1 MTLQER
7 MIAVYL
13 RQANLPP
20 EEKGKLRLFLGLLL
34 ETMEEEDTTTPPA
47 PMGATSPDKGRQGR
61 PADPLEKADASAA
74 AANTLLE
81 EAPGAEDRGDTK
93 DPLSGALL
101 AALEKLGMTPE
112 SREAER
118 YFGIRGSVLQNLLE
132 GKAIRKDSRARI
144 HQRVQDAGIAVS
156 EEAAEA

>member
-1 MTLQER
+1 MPATTFSGEER
-7 MIAVYL
+7 K
-13 RQANLPP
+13 N
-20 EEKGKLRLFLGLLL
+20 
-34 ETMEEEDTTTPPA
+34 
-47 PMGATSPDKGRQGR
+47 
-61 PADPLEKADASAA
+61 DPLPAAVPSTA

-81 EAPGAEDRGDTK
+81 KAPGAEDRSDTK

-101 AALEKLGMTPE
+101 AALEKLGMMPE

-118 YFGIRGSVLQNLLE
+118 YFGIRGSVLQNLPE

-156 EEAAEA
+156 EDAAEA